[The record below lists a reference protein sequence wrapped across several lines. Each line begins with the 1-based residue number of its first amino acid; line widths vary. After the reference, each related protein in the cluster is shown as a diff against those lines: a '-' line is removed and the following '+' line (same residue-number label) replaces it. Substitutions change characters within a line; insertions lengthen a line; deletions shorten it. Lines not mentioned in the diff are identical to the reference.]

1 MAKPANLPSPGS
13 SVEKPGVQ
21 EQLLHDYEVSRE
33 VAAWPDNEYVQE
45 LQEHSIEQFKR
56 LGIPS
61 TNDEYYKYTAVDR
74 QLRRGY
80 QQHFTPVDIK
90 ISADELEKVR
100 IPDLDAHVIVL
111 VNGRYDEELSSVE
124 DAADEVL
131 IDNLAHAAETYPKLF
146 NRHFGRYADPTKE
159 SFIALNTAFARD
171 GLFVYVPNGTAAKKP
186 IHVIHLVRSE
196 DPRLLQPRNLIV
208 VGQSSEVDL
217 IESFHSFDD
226 TESFTNS
233 VTEIVVDANAHVN
246 HNVLQLEGTGGSQV
260 YTTQVH
266 QDNDSTFS
274 TNTFTLDGAF
284 TRNNLNIVVD
294 GQNCE
299 TNLYGLCLAKGSQHV
314 DNHTI
319 VDHAQPHCHSN
330 ELYRSILDDES
341 SGVFNGRV
349 LVREDSQKIDAFQ
362 SNKTILLTED
372 ASIDTKPELEIYADD
387 VECSHGA
394 TIGQLDEEALFYLRS
409 RGVPEA
415 QAKILLLYAFASDVV
430 ENIDIESLESFVDK
444 LVSARL
450 GGLGN

>member
-1 MAKPANLPSPGS
+1 MAKPANLPSAGS
-13 SVEKPGVQ
+13 SVEKPDVQ
-21 EQLLHDYEVSRE
+21 EQLLHDFEVSRE
-33 VAAWPDNEYVQE
+33 VTTWPQNEYLQE
-45 LQEHSIEQFKR
+45 LQEQAIEQFKR

-61 TNDEYYKYTAVDR
+61 TKDEYYKYTAVDR
-74 QLRRGY
+74 QLRTGY
-80 QQHFTPVDIK
+80 HQHFTPVEVQVSSK
-90 ISADELEKVR
+90 ELADAR
-100 IPDLDAHVIVL
+100 IPGLDAHLIVL
-111 VNGRYDEELSSVE
+111 VNGRFNEDLSSVE
-124 DAADEVL
+124 DAADEIL
-131 IDNLAHAAETYPKLF
+131 IENLADAAENYPKLF
-146 NRHFGRYADPTKE
+146 NRHFGRYADSTRE

-171 GLFVYVPNGTAAKKP
+171 GLFVYVPNGTVAKKP
-186 IHVIHLVRSE
+186 IHVLHLVRSE
-196 DPRLLQPRNLIV
+196 EPRLLQPRNLIV
-208 VGQSSEVDL
+208 VGQSSEIDL
-217 IESFHSFDD
+217 IESFQTLDD
-226 TESFTNS
+226 TRSFTNG
-233 VTEIVVDANAHVN
+233 VTEIAVDENAHVD
-246 HNVLQLEGTGGSQV
+246 HYTLQLEGTGGSQV

-266 QDNDSTFS
+266 QQDNSTFS

-299 TNLYGLCLAKGSQHV
+299 TNLYGLCLGKGSQHV

-330 ELYRSILDDES
+330 ELYRSILDDAS

-362 SNKTILLTED
+362 SNKTILLTDE

-409 RGVPEA
+409 RGVPERR
-415 QAKILLLYAFASDVV
+415 AKVLLLYAFASDVV
-430 ENIDIESLESFVDK
+430 DEIDIEPLHSFVDK

-450 GGLGN
+450 SDVVN

>member
-21 EQLLHDYEVSRE
+21 EQLLHDFEVSRE
-33 VAAWPDNEYVQE
+33 VTSWPDNEYVQQ
-45 LQEHSIEQFKR
+45 LQEESIEQFKR

-61 TNDEYYKYTAVDR
+61 TKDEYYKYTAVDR

-80 QQHFTPVDIK
+80 HQHFTPVEVEV
-90 ISADELEKVR
+90 AAEELSEAL
-100 IPDLDAHVIVL
+100 IPDLNAHVIVL
-111 VNGRYDEELSSVE
+111 VNGRYDAELSSVE
-124 DAADEVL
+124 AAADEVL
-131 IDNLAHAAETYPKLF
+131 IDNLAHAAENYPKLF
-146 NRHFGRYADPTKE
+146 NRHFGRYADPTQE

-171 GLFVYVPNGTAAKKP
+171 GLFVYVPSGTIAKKP
-186 IHVIHLVRSE
+186 IHVIHLVRSDE
-196 DPRLLQPRNLIV
+196 PRLLQPRNLIV

-217 IESFHSFDD
+217 IESFRTLDD
-226 TESFTNS
+226 TESFTNG
-233 VTEIVVDANAHVN
+233 VTEIVVDENAHVD
-246 HNVLQLEGTGGSQV
+246 HYVLQLEGPGGSQV
-260 YTTQVH
+260 YTTQVDQ
-266 QDNDSTFS
+266 QDNSTFS
-274 TNTFTLDGAF
+274 TNTFTLNGTF

-294 GQNCE
+294 GENCE

-319 VDHAQPHCHSN
+319 VDHAQPHCASN

-341 SGVFNGRV
+341 TGVFNGRV

-362 SNKTILLTED
+362 SNKTILLTAE

-394 TIGQLDEEALFYLRS
+394 TIGQLDDEALFYLRS
-409 RGVPEA
+409 RGVPEHR
-415 QAKILLLYAFASDVV
+415 AKVLLLYAFASDVV
-430 ENIDIESLESFVDK
+430 DNIDIEPLHTFVDK

-450 GGLGN
+450 GDAAN